1 MSADCRLPSV
11 LIYSDFRSS
20 LDEFWNE
27 RYSSGHQT
35 GVLGLVA
42 WLHPRADVGCDK
54 WFPLQVREKLAVP
67 EAEWPR
73 AIAEL
78 TSFPHIEEAAVLST
92 CNRMEL
98 YIVALSQRRGTR
110 EVPCSPSPSQ
120 SPEQVILPSRQL
132 PSVRFP
138 RL

>member
-1 MSADCRLPSV
+1 M
-11 LIYSDFRSS
+11 
-20 LDEFWNE
+20 
-27 RYSSGHQT
+27 
-35 GVLGLVA
+35 
-42 WLHPRADVGCDK
+42 
-54 WFPLQVREKLAVP
+54 P

-110 EVPCSPSPSQ
+110 EVPCRPHITVPRPGHSGFQ
-120 SPEQVILPSRQL
+120 TACKWAHC
-132 PSVRFP
+132 RFEELLHASGL
-138 RL
+138 RCNSM

>member
-1 MSADCRLPSV
+1 MPRRLSGVRRRGLQRFSSTFCAAAGYVFLSALAGYAMEKKST
-11 LIYSDFRSS
+11 IIAI
-20 LDEFWNE
+20 
-27 RYSSGHQT
+27 
-35 GVLGLVA
+35 GLTV
-42 WLHPRADVGCDK
+42 HNTPVDI
-54 WFPLQVREKLAVP
+54 REKLAVP

-110 EVPCSPSPSQ
+110 EVGARRN
-120 SPEQVILPSRQL
+120 ILYMLRTGSAD
-132 PSVRFP
+132 
-138 RL
+138 